1 MDSSIKNIIV
11 IGASGSIGP
20 YIVSA
25 LLSNGFSV
33 SVLTRS
39 SSSATFPSTVT
50 VHRTDY
56 SAPSLL
62 EAFKNQDVVVSTI
75 ATFSTH
81 QQVSIIDAAISA
93 GVKRFIPSEYGVDTS
108 LPHIAD
114 LLPPALPKQHTIEYL
129 RSKETSGLSWTAII
143 VGAFFDWPF
152 QYPGLMGWDLAGRKA
167 IVFDGGDVE
176 YEATNVAQ
184 IARAVVATLS
194 PVQFEATTNRYIY
207 VNSFTVTQNRIVGLL
222 EELTG
227 AKFDVEHKTTEE
239 LGKVALEKLRAQ
251 TGFETS
257 GDGEYPVGAVELITA
272 AIYGYGGFNNFSN
285 TRGLWN
291 ERLSLPEEELKT
303 TLTRVVKELRDN
315 WN

>member
-1 MDSSIKNIIV
+1 MDSPIKNIIV

-25 LLSNGFSV
+25 LLNNGFSV

-39 SSSATFPSTVT
+39 GSSAAFPSAVT

-62 EAFKNQDVVVSTI
+62 EAFRNQDVVVSTI
-75 ATFSTH
+75 ATLSTY
-81 QQVSIIDAAISA
+81 QQASIIDAAVSA

-108 LPHIAD
+108 LPQIAD
-114 LLPPALPKQHTIEYL
+114 FLPPALPKQNTVEYL
-129 RSKETSGLSWTAII
+129 RSKESSGLSWTAII
-143 VGAFFDWPF
+143 VGAFFDWSF

-194 PVQFEATTNRYIY
+194 PVQFEATMNTYIY
-207 VNSFTVTQNRIVGLL
+207 VNSFTVTQNRILGVLQ
-222 EELTG
+222 ELTG

-257 GDGEYPVGAVELITA
+257 GGGEYPIGTVEIITA
-272 AIYGYGGFNNFSN
+272 AIYGHGGFNDFSK
-285 TRGLWN
+285 TKGLWN
-291 ERLSLPEEELKT
+291 ERLGLPEEELKT
-303 TLTRVVKELRDN
+303 TLMRVIKKLGDN
-315 WN
+315 GN